1 MMQSERNHS
10 AAGINPF
17 RPGMGLDPPYLADR
31 TAQLTRFDQ
40 YLTGFPGFP
49 RNVRLTGLRGVG
61 KTVLLQHYAAL
72 AEDRGWVVV
81 RRECSEHLQ
90 SESTFALALVEDCR
104 RAVEHSSRTGALRV
118 RSSTAARRA
127 LDLLGSLTISLEGV
141 TLAVKP
147 LSVAARQPG
156 LLEDRLFQ
164 ALELACEGAVEGRRP
179 GVLLCYDEAH
189 VLYDTPR
196 RRDYPLGLFLASV
209 AHAQREGLPVML
221 VACGLPTLTDNLAR
235 AKSYSERMFQAE
247 KLDALHPREA
257 TLAFARPLEAGD
269 RRADDDVIA
278 AVLKDTG
285 GYPFHIQFFGAL
297 LWDAVPTLRAIT
309 LRDFQRQRPTILQAL
324 DHAFFDARLARTSSA
339 ERRVLRAVAAQGEGA
354 SIQSLLELLNLSN
367 HGIQPLVARLEGKGL
382 LYRPERGCVA
392 FTVPLFGDYLR
403 RNAGDH

>member
-31 TAQLTRFDQ
+31 TAQLARFGQ
-40 YLTGFPGFP
+40 YLTGFPVFP

-156 LLEDRLFQ
+156 LLEDRLSKPSSSP
-164 ALELACEGAVEGRRP
+164 AKE
-179 GVLLCYDEAH
+179 
-189 VLYDTPR
+189 
-196 RRDYPLGLFLASV
+196 PLKV
-209 AHAQREGLPVML
+209 AGQVCCSATTK
-221 VACGLPTLTDNLAR
+221 PTFSTTRL
-235 AKSYSERMFQAE
+235 
-247 KLDALHPREA
+247 
-257 TLAFARPLEAGD
+257 
-269 RRADDDVIA
+269 
-278 AVLKDTG
+278 G
-285 GYPFHIQFFGAL
+285 G
-297 LWDAVPTLRAIT
+297 AIT
-309 LRDFQRQRPTILQAL
+309 RSVCSLR
-324 DHAFFDARLARTSSA
+324 
-339 ERRVLRAVAAQGEGA
+339 
-354 SIQSLLELLNLSN
+354 
-367 HGIQPLVARLEGKGL
+367 
-382 LYRPERGCVA
+382 
-392 FTVPLFGDYLR
+392 
-403 RNAGDH
+403 

>member
-1 MMQSERNHS
+1 MMQPKRDY
-10 AAGINPF
+10 ADAGINAS
-17 RPGMGLDPPYLADR
+17 RPGMGVDAPYVADR
-31 TAQLTRFDQ
+31 TAQLARFDK
-40 YLTGFPGFP
+40 YITGFPVFP

-61 KTVLLQHYAAL
+61 KTVLLQHDAAL

-81 RRECSEHLQ
+81 GRECSEHLQ
-90 SESTFALALVEDCR
+90 GESTFALALVEDCR
-104 RAVEHSSRTGALRV
+104 RAVESSSRSGALRV

-147 LSVAARQPG
+147 ITVAFRQPG

-164 ALELACEGAVEGRRP
+164 ALELACERAVQGRRP

-189 VLYDTPR
+189 VLHDTPR
-196 RRDYPLGLFLASV
+196 RRDYPLGLFLARV
-209 AHAQREGLPVML
+209 AHAQRDGLPVML

-257 TLAFARPLEAGD
+257 TLAFARPLEAGN
-269 RRADDDVIA
+269 RRTDDDVIA

-297 LWDAVPTLRAIT
+297 LWDPAPALRTIT

-324 DHAFFDARLARTSSA
+324 DHPFFDARLARTSSA
-339 ERRVLRAVAAQGEGA
+339 QPRVLRAIPAPGEVAALP
-354 SIQSLLELLNLSN
+354 S
-367 HGIQPLVARLEGKGL
+367 P
-382 LYRPERGCVA
+382 
-392 FTVPLFGDYLR
+392 
-403 RNAGDH
+403 

>member
-1 MMQSERNHS
+1 MMQPERNHS

-31 TAQLTRFDQ
+31 NAQLARFDQ
-40 YLTGFPGFP
+40 YLTGFPVFP

-90 SESTFALALVEDCR
+90 AESTFALALVEDCR
-104 RAVEHSSRTGALRV
+104 RAVERSSRTGALRV

-147 LSVAARQPG
+147 LTVAARQPG
-156 LLEDRLFQ
+156 LIEDRLFQ
-164 ALELACEGAVEGRRP
+164 ALELACEGAIEGRRP

-189 VLYDTPR
+189 VLHDTPR

-209 AHAQREGLPVML
+209 AHAQREGQPVML

-247 KLDALHPREA
+247 NLYALRPREA
-257 TLAFARPLEAGD
+257 TLAFARPLEAGG
-269 RRADDDVIA
+269 RGADDDVIA

-297 LWDAVPTLRAIT
+297 LWDAVPTPRTIT
-309 LRDFQRQRPTILQAL
+309 LRDFQRQRPTILRAL
-324 DHAFFDARLARTSSA
+324 DHAFFDARLARTSSV
-339 ERRVLRAVAAQGEGA
+339 ERRVLRAIAAQGEGA
-354 SIQSLLELLNLSN
+354 SIQFLLELLNLSN

-403 RNAGDH
+403 RNVGDH